1 MRSVSSATGLT
12 PPRRRPVLVTTLL
25 LAGLIGTTPA
35 LADRSDRKARRAE
48 RRQALEA
55 IQRGEYDLPTRY
67 WREGPVRYLL
77 SQDEDIAFRA
87 LESQGER
94 DRYIKR
100 FWAARDPDPS
110 TPGNPFRDL
119 FFQRVAVAND
129 YFSASTKPGWLTD
142 RGKLFIIL
150 GPPDE
155 RDQRYYRQNAPAV
168 ILWTYRDPP
177 AGSNVSPNSIIR
189 FVRDYSGEFRLST
202 SFRLSANETTLSIG
216 LQIQAMQVKS
226 LPQPQELLDAVV
238 NTQPPGDTS
247 PFRTHHDFFGGSEGE
262 TVVIL
267 TLGVRE
273 ELLLADGGE
282 GADPPGDAEGAPTP
296 HLEAVARLVREG
308 GEGRTYDLAGVNGL
322 RAGAGDTARD
332 VDGYLLFQGGV
343 PVEPGR
349 YAAYFGVFD
358 PLTGRIHS
366 HRETFDVP
374 TIRGDRIRVSNI
386 ALASRIERLSKRGA
400 FGYSAP
406 FVFGNLRAVPRAGDS
421 FDSRE
426 DLLIYYQVHGTVIDV
441 IDGRPDFN
449 IEYRILAARE
459 VGPDGEPIYAPFGNP
474 IYLSHLQNPVQGF
487 AFQLI
492 GWPPATYQL
501 EVEVTDNLSGE
512 RSVNEMTFRV
522 N

>member
-12 PPRRRPVLVTTLL
+12 RSHRRPVLVTALL
-25 LAGLIGTTPA
+25 LAGLVVTTPT

-77 SQDEDIAFRA
+77 SQDEDRAFRA
-87 LESQGER
+87 LESQPER
-94 DRYIKR
+94 ERYIKR

-119 FFQRVAVAND
+119 FFQRVAVAID

-177 AGSNVSPNSIIR
+177 DGSNVSPNSIIR

-216 LQIQAMQVKS
+216 LQAQAMQVKS

-238 NTQPPGDTS
+238 NTQPTGDTS
-247 PFRTHHDFFGGSEGE
+247 PFRTHHDFFGGSAGE
-262 TVVIL
+262 TVAIL
-267 TLGVRE
+267 TLSVRE

-282 GADPPGDAEGAPTP
+282 GDAPGDAEGVPAPR
-296 HLEAVARLVREG
+296 LVAVARLVREG

-322 RAGAGDTARD
+322 RAGAGDAARD
-332 VDGYLLFQGGV
+332 ADGYLLFQGGL

-366 HRETFDVP
+366 HRDTFEVP
-374 TIRGDRIRVSNI
+374 SFHGDGIRVSNI
-386 ALASRIERLSKRGA
+386 ALASRLERVSERGA

-406 FVFGNLRAVPRAGDS
+406 FVFGDLRAVPRAGDS
-421 FDSRE
+421 LDSSE
-426 DLLIYYQVHGTVIDV
+426 DLLIYYQIHGIGIDA

-449 IEYRILAARE
+449 VVYRILAARKA
-459 VGPDGEPIYAPFGNP
+459 GPDGEPVYAPFGNP
-474 IYLSHLQNPVQGF
+474 VYLSHLQNPVQGCS
-487 AFQLI
+487 FQLT
-492 GWPPATYQL
+492 GWPPASYRL

-512 RSVNEMTFRV
+512 GSVNGLTFRV